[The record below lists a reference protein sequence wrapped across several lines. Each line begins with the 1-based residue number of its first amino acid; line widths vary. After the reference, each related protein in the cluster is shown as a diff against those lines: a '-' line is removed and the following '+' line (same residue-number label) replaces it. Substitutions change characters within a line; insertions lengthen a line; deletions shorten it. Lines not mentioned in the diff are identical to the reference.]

1 MENSRGVTLI
11 ELLIVVMI
19 VGILAVSLGF
29 SYAGWVGSYKV
40 EKQTKEIYADL
51 MTARMMAMERS
62 LSYFADFPAGTAY
75 RIVEDTNENS
85 AINVEAG
92 DTVLPAFPKTVEHVH
107 NANGF
112 GIPLTIEF
120 DKRGL
125 SSPLRTI
132 WIVHE
137 ADPDYDCI
145 VISSTRINMG
155 KMSGSTCVQ
164 K

>member
-1 MENSRGVTLI
+1 MNNSRGVTLV
-11 ELLIVVMI
+11 ELLTVSMI

-29 SYAGWVGSYKV
+29 SYAGWMGSYKV

-51 MTARMMAMERS
+51 MTARMMAMDRNQTH
-62 LSYFADFPAGTAY
+62 FADFTNGTTY

-85 AINVEAG
+85 AINVGAG
-92 DTVLPAFPKTVEHVH
+92 DTVLPAFPKTVEHNN

-132 WIVHE
+132 WVVHE

-155 KMSGSTCVQ
+155 KMSGGSCFQ

>member
-1 MENSRGVTLI
+1 MNNRRGITLV
-11 ELLIVVMI
+11 ELLIVIMI
-19 VGILAVSLGF
+19 VGILVVSLGF
-29 SYAGWVGSYKV
+29 SYAGWMGSYKV
-40 EKQTKEIYADL
+40 EKQTKEIFSDL
-51 MTARMMAMERS
+51 MTARMMAMNRN
-62 LSYFADFPAGTAY
+62 LAYFVEFTGGTTY

-85 AINVEAG
+85 AINAGAG
-92 DTVLPAFPKTVEHVH
+92 DTVLPAFQKTVEHDN

-112 GIPLTIEF
+112 GIPLTIKF

-125 SSPLRTI
+125 ISPLRTI
-132 WIVHE
+132 WITHA

-155 KMSGSTCVQ
+155 KMSGGSCVQ